1 MSENK
6 IKYGLRN
13 VHYSVITEVGGA
25 VSYATPVAIPG
36 AVNLALSAAGES
48 VQFYADDMAYF
59 EESTNNGYEG
69 SIEMALLTDQFRVDV
84 LGEEIDENGALIEN
98 ADARAKKF
106 ALLFEFDGDAKK
118 TRHVMYNVS
127 ASRPSVE
134 GSTKTATKEP
144 KTESLN
150 ISARPALDTRN
161 VKAKVKQGQTGYD
174 DFYSA
179 VYLKNAVTNTV
190 AAATATFSKAAP
202 ADLTIDSTS
211 TDATNAVKNVML
223 DGVNIGGVYLTVT
236 GVDVTIASA
245 FIAALDN
252 GTYTITVEFNK
263 GNAVT
268 VALTVGS

>member
-69 SIEMALLTDQFRVDV
+69 SVEMALLTDQFRVDV

-144 KTESLN
+144 KTESLD
-150 ISARPALDTRN
+150 ISARPAPDTRN

-174 DFYSA
+174 DFYTA
-179 VYLKNAVTNTV
+179 VYLKNAVSNTV
-190 AAATATFSKAAP
+190 AVSTATFSKAAP
-202 ADLTIDSTS
+202 ADLTIDATS
-211 TDATNAVKNVML
+211 TDVTNTVKNVL
-223 DGVNIGGVYLTVT
+223 INSTPIGGVNLTVS
-236 GVDVTIASA
+236 GVDVTIDGDY
-245 FIAALDN
+245 IGGLDN
-252 GTYTITVEFNK
+252 GVYSILVEFVKGNSITV
-263 GNAVT
+263 T
-268 VALTVGS
+268 LTVGA